1 MTIDIPNALRK
12 VRIPMSLLQ
21 PLVENSFKY
30 AGHEESKAPN
40 IHIEARRTATVLTLK
55 VEDSGY
61 GEHFR
66 QGGTGHGLALI
77 QDRIAFNRSRSK
89 RPKDWTVTTSFQKEK
104 GTVVMTM
111 PL

>member
-1 MTIDIPNALRK
+1 
-12 VRIPMSLLQ
+12 
-21 PLVENSFKY
+21 
-30 AGHEESKAPN
+30 
-40 IHIEARRTATVLTLK
+40 
-55 VEDSGY
+55 
-61 GEHFR
+61 
-66 QGGTGHGLALI
+66 LI